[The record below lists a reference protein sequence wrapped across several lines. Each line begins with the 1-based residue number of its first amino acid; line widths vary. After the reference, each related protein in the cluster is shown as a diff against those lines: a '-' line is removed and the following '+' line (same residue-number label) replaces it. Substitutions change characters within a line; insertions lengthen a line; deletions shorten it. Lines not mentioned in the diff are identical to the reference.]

1 MEPDLTIMY
10 SFLKNRALTLLPE
23 LILRPLR
30 GWHYRRVLRSF
41 TDADEPDLKV
51 VRELVEP
58 GTTAVDLG
66 ANIGIYTKV
75 LSDLV
80 GPAGSVISVEPV
92 PQTFEFLSRNIRSLA
107 LRNISCVNAA
117 VSDSDR
123 EVTMELPEYHT
134 GGTNFYQAR
143 VVTTG
148 DQTVP
153 DSKRHLRVRATKLD
167 TLVATATLV
176 GFVKCDVEGH
186 ELACL
191 AGAEMILTSHRPAWL
206 MEVSGDPDEPGTNA
220 SQLFQ
225 LFAGH
230 SYVPWWFDGQRLIAR
245 RTGDR
250 SINYFF
256 LKPEHLVR
264 LRANA
269 PQLMQGDSATPRR

>member
-1 MEPDLTIMY
+1 METEVTSVY

-23 LILRPLR
+23 LILRPIR

-51 VRELVEP
+51 VRELVDP

-66 ANIGIYTKV
+66 ANIGVYTKV

-92 PQTFEFLSRNIRSLA
+92 PQTFAFLSRNTRSLGR
-107 LRNISCVNAA
+107 RNILCVNAA
-117 VSDSDR
+117 VSDSDC
-123 EVTMELPEYHT
+123 EVTMEVPDYDT

-148 DQTVP
+148 DHVVP
-153 DSKRHLRVRATKLD
+153 DSKSHLQVRATKLD
-167 TLVATATLV
+167 TLLATATAV
-176 GFVKCDVEGH
+176 SFVKCDVEGH

-191 AGAEMILTSHRPAWL
+191 TGAGMILTAHRPAWL
-206 MEVSGDPDEPGTNA
+206 MEVSGDPDEPSTNA
-220 SQLFQ
+220 SQVFR

-230 SYVPWWFDGQRLIAR
+230 SYIPWWFDGQRLIER
-245 RTGDR
+245 RPGDR

-269 PQLMQGDSATPRR
+269 PHVMGRDLATPRS